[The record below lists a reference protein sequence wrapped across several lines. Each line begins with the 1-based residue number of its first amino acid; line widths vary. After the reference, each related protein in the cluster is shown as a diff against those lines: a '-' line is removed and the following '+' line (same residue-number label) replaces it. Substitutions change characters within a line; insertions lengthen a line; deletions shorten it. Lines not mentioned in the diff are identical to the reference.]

1 MVNSYDPN
9 DKICL
14 EGEIEAP
21 SKIGEYLHYI
31 INFENVGSA
40 DAVNIVVKDVID
52 VTKFDEKTLQ
62 ILDSSHPVRA
72 KINSNIAE
80 FIFEGINLQHGG
92 HGNILLKIKT
102 RDNLVVGD
110 VVTNKADI
118 FFDYNLPITTNL
130 ASTTFQALGIDDHR
144 VGIRSCDLS
153 ESYQWFSFRKS
164 KQYYSFGATVR
175 CTGKNFADEN
185 FRRSE

>member
-1 MVNSYDPN
+1 MP
-9 DKICL
+9 
-14 EGEIEAP
+14 E
-21 SKIGEYLHYI
+21 LHLR
-31 INFENVGSA
+31 
-40 DAVNIVVKDVID
+40 

-130 ASTTFQALGIDDHR
+130 ASTTFQALGVDEHQSASGVAIYPNPTNGL
-144 VGIRSCDLS
+144 VSVKASSIIRSVQLFDVQGRILQTRISGEVNEILDLTTQAAGVYFMKITTDTGVTT
-153 ESYQWFSFRKS
+153 ERIIRK
-164 KQYYSFGATVR
+164 
-175 CTGKNFADEN
+175 
-185 FRRSE
+185 